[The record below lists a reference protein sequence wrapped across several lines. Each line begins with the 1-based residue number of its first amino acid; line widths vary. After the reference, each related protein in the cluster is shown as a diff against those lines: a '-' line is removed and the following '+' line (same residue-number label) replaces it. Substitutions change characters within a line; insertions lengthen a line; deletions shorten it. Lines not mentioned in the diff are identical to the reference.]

1 MRCLHHRGTGDKHP
15 VSQPIRGG
23 GIFRRL
29 DICIQR
35 LLRLSILIPQAPE
48 RDLDS
53 TTRRQNVA
61 QLRWSCFRRGIN
73 GSHSASVWRSVR
85 LPRWTWVRPLDYSPE
100 NAENADIAGGDR
112 CSHSHLAKTLP
123 KLARVRQRAQ
133 PSHEFPGQGRH
144 AARSTLP
151 FLGLRYCRYPLS
163 KRPGLCGEA
172 CEACACMSACPGQRQ
187 RREAQKKKNIMRDV
201 KFGVSC
207 LLILTSSL
215 GLESTLPSGHGA
227 TKVI

>member
-1 MRCLHHRGTGDKHP
+1 MLASPRNRGQAPRLAANQGRGNISAFGYLHPTASPIEHP
-15 VSQPIRGG
+15 HSSSPRA
-23 GIFRRL
+23 RPRL
-29 DICIQR
+29 D
-35 LLRLSILIPQAPE
+35 
-48 RDLDS
+48 DS

-100 NAENADIAGGDR
+100 NADIAGGDR

-144 AARSTLP
+144 AARSTQHAP
-151 FLGLRYCRYPLS
+151 VSGATVLS
-163 KRPGLCGEA
+163 I
-172 CEACACMSACPGQRQ
+172 SAVKAPW
-187 RREAQKKKNIMRDV
+187 IMRGSV
-201 KFGVSC
+201 RSVRLHVS
-207 LLILTSSL
+207 LSRAEAETGSS
-215 GLESTLPSGHGA
+215 EEEKYYA
-227 TKVI
+227 